1 MSCLKSLFQSE
12 AKCEAIDLEMI
23 SFSFPMQIKLI
34 CPTKLLYLAS
44 VVFSDKQLEIGQLHT
59 R

>member
-12 AKCEAIDLEMI
+12 AKCEALDLEMI
-23 SFSFPMQIKLI
+23 FFHSHANKTHLPNKGFV
-34 CPTKLLYLAS
+34 LAS
-44 VVFSDKQLEIGQLHT
+44 VVFSDEQLEIGQLHT